1 MECYGILVLEANE
14 FLIVNML
21 AGGFILGFG
30 VSRMDSRDPMASR
43 ATDHGNYVQR
53 TGEGLHAVPEQ
64 RLPNTRGRSRTNK
77 RGYDGDNM
85 GNIMG
90 MP

>member
-21 AGGFILGFG
+21 AGGLILGFG
-30 VSRMDSRDPMASR
+30 VDSRDPTASR